1 MALTLHG
8 IGTAVPLGSITRD
21 EAIALAEHVGTGES
35 RQTALL
41 QRIHQR
47 SGVSQR
53 GSVLIA
59 DQADQDSFLERVPF
73 YSDTNPSTEERIEM
87 TLKSGKEP
95 GMTARDYLAFVSE
108 QRAAMGVSDES
119 GLSRALETALGEM
132 EGKSGKPLMVDDAA
146 GMKTLYSKVEALVKE
161 MGLEQGD
168 AKKESMVLEAEY
180 EIQKLQEEVAK
191 NKA

>member
-1 MALTLHG
+1 M
-8 IGTAVPLGSITRD
+8 I
-21 EAIALAEHVGTGES
+21 
-35 RQTALL
+35 
-41 QRIHQR
+41 
-47 SGVSQR
+47 
-53 GSVLIA
+53 
-59 DQADQDSFLERVPF
+59 
-73 YSDTNPSTEERIEM
+73 
-87 TLKSGKEP
+87 LKSGKEP

-119 GLSRALETALGEM
+119 GLHRALETALGEM

>member
-1 MALTLHG
+1 MIGQVLEASPLPAAVGELCRIAPEGRAPVLAQTVGFHDRG
-8 IGTAVPLGSITRD
+8 ILLMPLGEI
-21 EAIALAEHVGTGES
+21 
-35 RQTALL
+35 
-41 QRIHQR
+41 
-47 SGVSQR
+47 
-53 GSVLIA
+53 
-59 DQADQDSFLERVPF
+59 
-73 YSDTNPSTEERIEM
+73 
-87 TLKSGKEP
+87 
-95 GMTARDYLAFVSE
+95 
-108 QRAAMGVSDES
+108 
-119 GLSRALETALGEM
+119 

>member
-1 MALTLHG
+1 M
-8 IGTAVPLGSITRD
+8 I
-21 EAIALAEHVGTGES
+21 
-35 RQTALL
+35 
-41 QRIHQR
+41 
-47 SGVSQR
+47 
-53 GSVLIA
+53 
-59 DQADQDSFLERVPF
+59 
-73 YSDTNPSTEERIEM
+73 
-87 TLKSGKEP
+87 LKSGKEP

-108 QRAAMGVSDES
+108 QRKAMGVSDES
-119 GLSRALETALGEM
+119 GLTRALETALGEI
-132 EGKSGKPLMVDDAA
+132 EGNSGKPVMVDDAA